1 MKLKTILGLLLIG
14 AVLYGQNTNDGPVTI
29 TTTGTV
35 PFVVSFNSDGNG
47 QDAAADLTA
56 TAGDFSTILDDDYDR
71 VTDDVT
77 TNYFNIPNI
86 LVINDFDAN
95 HLVVVKLLKGG
106 WTLPASYAG
115 AKTTGA
121 TESTEFLVKVNVTS
135 AGYAANAAEGLVTSS
150 TFGSQ
155 YTGLAET
162 ATEVITGGTAAHGV
176 EDAAFDVDARVLFDW
191 LTDIP
196 GTYTVALTISVE
208 EGS

>member
-1 MKLKTILGLLLIG
+1 MNLKTILGMLLIG
-14 AVLYGQNTNDGPVTI
+14 AVLYGSTNDGPVTI
-29 TTTGTV
+29 TSTGSV
-35 PFVVSFNSDGNG
+35 PFVVSFNSDGTG
-47 QDAAADLTA
+47 EDATDDLTE
-56 TAGDFSTILDDDYDR
+56 TAGDFATVNDDDFDR

-77 TNYFNIPNI
+77 TNYFDMPDI
-86 LVINDFDAN
+86 LVCNDFDAN

-106 WTLPASYAG
+106 WTLPANY
-115 AKTTGA
+115 TGLKLTDA
-121 TESTEFLVKVNVTS
+121 TEATELLVKVNVTA
-135 AGYAANAAEGLVTSS
+135 AGYSTNASEGLVTSS

-155 YTGLAET
+155 QTGLAAT
-162 ATEVITGGTAAHGV
+162 ATEVMTGGLAAHGV